1 MSHKTLAALL
11 LLAAPLGCGGNDST
25 SCFGAGTRIAT
36 PDGEVAIETLQVGQQ
51 VLAYDERSG
60 AVVMSTVTAVFRHEA
75 SRLGHLTLAD
85 GHALRVT
92 AEHPIYCPRTH
103 SYRPASELSA
113 GEALLRLASCQSEA
127 GAPRSL
133 QLETT
138 MLRQPLARLPE
149 TQTVYNISV
158 ATYENYFADGLLVH
172 NKSPLPPGGVIL
184 PDCRDGQL
192 IALDSQRTL
201 FCTAALSGKL
211 KLPDCSRVP
220 GSVLNA
226 YDGVVEC
233 MPAGAGGTSAGLKTT
248 LNKVQTD
255 TDYIETTLNQLSSQS
270 GGAAKYCG
278 QYSAAPNPNGAI
290 TGRNGVTGVAGAAD
304 LCQSVSGCGAG
315 AHMCTVYE
323 LFESAAAGTLPA
335 TISQSWVHMQ
345 SWQHNSA
352 AQIPTASGLADSC
365 SGWTYGLDDKLWY
378 GTTVE
383 WKNAASGPKALHFA
397 SGPGVVACSAHFPMA
412 CCR

>member
-1 MSHKTLAALL
+1 MSHRTLAALL
-11 LLAAPLGCGGNDST
+11 LLAAPLGCGGNTST
-25 SCFGAGTRIAT
+25 SCFGAGTQIAT
-36 PDGEVAIETLQVGQQ
+36 PDGEVAIETLQVGHQ
-51 VLAYDERSG
+51 VLAYDESSG
-60 AVVMSTVTAVFRHEA
+60 AVVASTVTAVFRHEA
-75 SRLGHLTLAD
+75 SALGHLLLAD

-92 AEHPIYCPRTH
+92 AEHPIYCPRTR

-113 GEALLRLASCQSEA
+113 GEALLRLAPSQSVD

-138 MLRQPLARLPE
+138 TLQQPLAQLPE

-172 NKSPLPPGGVIL
+172 NKTPIIPDSAIL
-184 PDCRDGQL
+184 PDCLDGQL
-192 IALDSQRTL
+192 IMRNMYGDTS
-201 FCTAALSGKL
+201 CTQIVTNKL

-226 YDGVVEC
+226 YDGILEC
-233 MPAGAGGTSAGLKTT
+233 MPSGTGSTDAGLKTIM
-248 LNKVQTD
+248 NKVKMD
-255 TDYIETTLNQLSSQS
+255 TDVIETTLDELSGKG
-270 GGAAKYCG
+270 GGAAQYCG
-278 QYSAAPNPNGAI
+278 QYVATQNVNGAI
-290 TGRNGVTGVAGAAD
+290 TGKNGVTGVASAAS
-304 LCQSVSGCGAG
+304 LCQAVSGCGTG

-323 LFESAAAGTLPA
+323 LYESAAAGTLPT

-345 SWQHNSA
+345 SWQHNNA
-352 AQIPTASGLADSC
+352 AQIPTASGLADNC
-365 SGWTYGLDDKLWY
+365 SGWTYGLDDKRWY

-383 WKNAASGPKALHFA
+383 WKNAASGQKALHFA
-397 SGPGVVACSAHFPMA
+397 SGPGVVPCSARFPIA